1 MNVGLYD
8 ESNVGIDVNAKSGLV
23 FDTSLW
29 GNHNSGHEGV
39 AYGTGPS
46 DSDKQDLLE
55 YLKTL

>member
-1 MNVGLYD
+1 MLGFTTRN
-8 ESNVGIDVNAKSGLV
+8 NVGIDVNAKSGQV

-29 GNHNSGHEGV
+29 GNHNSGHEGI
-39 AYGTGPS
+39 AFGTGLS